1 LKKSFA
7 SKLTTKQ
14 VQVILK
20 SVGFSWENRKIS
32 SEGWVDV
39 SDQGV
44 NCWENLSI
52 NIYHGGFVDHYFNGD
67 SKGTG
72 DIVDLVARLI
82 FRPAFSSDITV
93 EHKVHAIAKI
103 RNFLGIKKALKPPEL
118 GKNYSFAND
127 YFKEN
132 SFTRMPNDILRS
144 NLTSNDKLVWL
155 AIFSRCGSDDIFS
168 YPSVR
173 TIADDLCISTSTVQT
188 SITRLIELGLLIQK
202 PRGSHNSRAK
212 FPLVTSADFINE
224 KIKIHAKSN

>member
-1 LKKSFA
+1 MKKSFA
-7 SKLTTKQ
+7 SRLTTKQ
-14 VQVILK
+14 VQIILR
-20 SVGFSWENRKIS
+20 SVGFSWENKKIS

-39 SDQGV
+39 SDQAIR
-44 NCWENLSI
+44 CWEKLSI

-67 SKGTG
+67 SEGSG
-72 DIVDLVARLI
+72 DLVDLVASI
-82 FRPAFSSDITV
+82 IYRPDFSSNITI
-93 EHKVHAIAKI
+93 EHKVHAISEI
-103 RNFLGIKKALKPPEL
+103 RKLLGRKKAIKPPEL
-118 GKNYSFAND
+118 GKYYSFAND

-188 SITRLIELGLLIQK
+188 SITRLKELGLLIQK
-202 PRGSHNSRAK
+202 SRGSHNSRAK
-212 FPLVTSADFINE
+212 FPLVTSVDYINE